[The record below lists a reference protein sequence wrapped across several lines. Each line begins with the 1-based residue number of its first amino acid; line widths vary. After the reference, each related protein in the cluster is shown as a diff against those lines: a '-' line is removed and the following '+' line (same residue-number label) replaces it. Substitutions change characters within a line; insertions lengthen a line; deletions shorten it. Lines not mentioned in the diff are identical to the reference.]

1 MQSKTDSIETSG
13 LKIGVIVN
21 FIMALAGWLA
31 YSITNSEA
39 LLLDGNF
46 SFISTLTTIGA
57 IIIIKKRHT
66 KTKLFPYGRYF
77 FESFFTLFKGI
88 LILGLTITALFQNVI
103 KIIDFA
109 NGESM
114 DTLKTGPILI
124 YMGLMLV
131 LCFGVAFI
139 YQSKNKSINY
149 LSPILSVEA
158 KSSKIDG
165 YMTIAVGAALILTTI
180 VPESSSFSFLL
191 YIGDSIIVILMC
203 LFLLKIP
210 FQVIK
215 HAFIEIGGGV
225 LQDKETGELIDKIIH
240 KLIPDG
246 FVFDN
251 RYVTKNGSSYLIII
265 YVKPIKENILVSQ
278 INSYREMVYKSLVG
292 NYPNLEVEIIVHD

>member
-1 MQSKTDSIETSG
+1 MQSKTDAIETSG

-21 FIMALAGWLA
+21 LIMAIAGWVA

-46 SFISTLTTIGA
+46 SFISTLTSIGA
-57 IIIIKKRHT
+57 IIIIRKRHT
-66 KTKLFPYGRYF
+66 KTQLFPYGRYF

-88 LILGLTITALFQNVI
+88 LILGLTVTALFQNVI

-109 NGESM
+109 NGEPM
-114 DTLKTGPILI
+114 DQLKTGPIMI
-124 YMGLMLV
+124 YMALMLV
-131 LCFGVAFI
+131 LSFGIAYI
-139 YQSKNKSINY
+139 YHSKNKSINY

-165 YMTIAVGAALILTTI
+165 FMTIAVGAALILTTI
-180 VPESSSFSFLL
+180 VPESSGFSFLL

-225 LQDKETGELIDKIIH
+225 LQDKEASELIDTVIH
-240 KLIPDG
+240 KMIPDG

-265 YVKPIKENILVSQ
+265 YVKPVKENILVSQ